1 MNTFKIALFA
11 AVVFFAFS
19 IGVSSNISFQSQ
31 VLPIFN
37 HSCVDCHSTA
47 GEATVKT
54 GLRLDSYANLMQ
66 GTLDGPV
73 IVPGSSA
80 SSTLYLA
87 ISQQVDPA
95 IQMPKHHDDA
105 LNGDTDNSL
114 TLNELY
120 VVRDWIEQG
129 ARNN

>member
-47 GEATVKT
+47 GEATVQT
-54 GLRLDSYANLMQ
+54 GLRLDSYAHLMQ

-73 IVPGSSA
+73 IVAGSPS

-87 ISQQVDPA
+87 INHQVDAA
-95 IQMPKHHDDA
+95 IQMPPHHRANSADA
-105 LNGDTDNSL
+105 NSPL
-114 TLNELY
+114 STEQIYL
-120 VVRDWIEQG
+120 VRDWIEQG

>member
-11 AVVFFAFS
+11 AVVFIAFS
-19 IGVSSNISFQSQ
+19 IGVSSNVSFQAQ

-37 HSCVDCHSTA
+37 QSCVDCHSTA
-47 GEATVKT
+47 GEATVQT
-54 GLRLDSYANLMQ
+54 GLRLDSYTNLMQ

-73 IVPGSSA
+73 IVAGSPA

-87 ISQQVDPA
+87 INHQVDPI
-95 IQMPKHHDDA
+95 IQMPPHHQGNLA
-105 LNGDTDNSL
+105 DTTPPL
-114 TLNELY
+114 TTEQIYL
-120 VVRDWIEQG
+120 VRDWIEQG

>member
-1 MNTFKIALFA
+1 MNALKIALFA
-11 AVVFFAFS
+11 AVVFFAMT

-37 HSCVDCHSTA
+37 QSCVDCHSTA
-47 GEATVKT
+47 GEATVQT

-73 IVPGSSA
+73 IVPGSPA

-87 ISQQVDPA
+87 INQQVDPA
-95 IQMPKHHDDA
+95 IQMPRHHD
-105 LNGDTDNSL
+105 G
-114 TLNELY
+114 TLNVEGDKALTFNQLY
-120 VVRDWIEQG
+120 VIRDWIEQG

>member
-47 GEATVKT
+47 GEATVQT
-54 GLRLDSYANLMQ
+54 GLRLDSYANVMQ
-66 GTLDGPV
+66 GTLEGPV

-87 ISQQVDPA
+87 INHQVDAA
-95 IQMPKHHDDA
+95 IQMPPHHQA
-105 LNGDTDNSL
+105 RIAETTQPLST
-114 TLNELY
+114 EQIY
-120 VVRDWIEQG
+120 VIRDWIEQG

>member
-47 GEATVKT
+47 GEATVQT
-54 GLRLDSYANLMQ
+54 GLRLDSYANVMQ
-66 GTLDGPV
+66 GTLEGPV

-87 ISQQVDPA
+87 INHQVDQP
-95 IQMPKHHDDA
+95 
-105 LNGDTDNSL
+105 LLRSL
-114 TLNELY
+114 LY
-120 VVRDWIEQG
+120 
-129 ARNN
+129 